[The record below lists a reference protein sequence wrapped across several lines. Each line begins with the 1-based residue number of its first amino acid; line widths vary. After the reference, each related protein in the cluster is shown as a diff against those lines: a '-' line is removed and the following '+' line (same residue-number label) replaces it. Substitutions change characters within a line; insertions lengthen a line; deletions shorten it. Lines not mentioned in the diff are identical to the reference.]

1 MDKNNYSVQESLGPE
16 IPIKTT
22 AVPMGLPGVN
32 RRTVNG
38 FVLANGIVLLESE
51 RDSSGNYVGGA
62 GLDGMYLRTP
72 HRFTPVKNES
82 GEIRAFRE
90 VRKVPVRSRHREP
103 ER

>member
-1 MDKNNYSVQESLGPE
+1 MGKRELVMAERLGPE
-16 IPIKTT
+16 IPVRTK
-22 AVPMGLPGVN
+22 AVPMGPPGVN